1 MSTSEPVFACS
12 SCFMN
17 EGLQLD
23 ANRLGMEDSSPCPRC
38 AGNDGRK
45 LTASRLARLAQE
57 FFVWG
62 SVHRSTYGA
71 APRIQ
76 FNGARETDIDLPGSL
91 GADAAVFEDVLGI
104 GFFLYGPR
112 LWMLGEI
119 EPLKAL
125 RCAGT
130 RDAVIERI
138 VREYGTRTLAQ
149 RDKFYRIRKDPDEPS
164 HDQQY
169 DSPPPGHA
177 NGRLD
182 TAEKPALYAS
192 PDFQTCLHECRV
204 TAEDDL
210 YAATLSPARDLELL
224 DVTTLLDE
232 PPEVSEFESLDL
244 AVNMLFLAGE
254 HSYPITRQLSCAAQ
268 EAGLDGIAFPSH
280 FSTLRNGVKPFETTY
295 GLSNRVIPR
304 YKELEAAKVTTNFAI
319 FGRPIQDGLVDV
331 VCVNRV
337 VLHAVHYSAH
347 FGPVLG
353 DEQGRPKVRNVGRLG
368 TMPFFRSV
376 AD

>member
-1 MSTSEPVFACS
+1 MPTSEPVIACS
-12 SCFMN
+12 SCFVN

-23 ANRLGMEDSSPCPRC
+23 AIRLGMEDPSPCPRC
-38 AGNDGRK
+38 AGKEGRK
-45 LTASRLARLAQE
+45 LTSGQLARLAQD

-76 FNGARETDIDLPGSL
+76 FNGARETDIDLPGSF
-91 GADAAVFEDVLGI
+91 GADVAVFEDVLGI

-125 RCAGT
+125 RCEGT

-138 VREYGTRTLAQ
+138 VHEYGTRTLTQ
-149 RDKFYRIRKDPDEPS
+149 HDKFYRIRKDPDEPS
-164 HDQQY
+164 HDEQY

-210 YAATLSPARDLELL
+210 YAATLCPARDLELL

-232 PPEVSEFESLDL
+232 STEVSERASISPSTCSFWPG
-244 AVNMLFLAGE
+244 NT
-254 HSYPITRQLSCAAQ
+254 PIRSRGNCRA
-268 EAGLDGIAFPSH
+268 
-280 FSTLRNGVKPFETTY
+280 
-295 GLSNRVIPR
+295 
-304 YKELEAAKVTTNFAI
+304 
-319 FGRPIQDGLVDV
+319 
-331 VCVNRV
+331 
-337 VLHAVHYSAH
+337 
-347 FGPVLG
+347 
-353 DEQGRPKVRNVGRLG
+353 
-368 TMPFFRSV
+368 RSV
-376 AD
+376 QPGSTELPFRRTSACCETE